1 MGMLPRFALTLSLAV
16 VAAEVLAAQG
26 NNAHPVHEQTT
37 FNQTEPPLHAVPVSG
52 DVLKALLKT
61 REAKSGLESANDS
74 ERSNAAQLFCASEI
88 HLTASNET
96 DLVVMGGV
104 GGMSCAESG
113 WFWVVRS
120 AHKKPQVVLFDRG
133 NSLEVLDSSTQ
144 GYRDIRILYE
154 VPWRTDEHFYHFD
167 RKRYES
173 WKWEYPPNPNYP

>member
-1 MGMLPRFALTLSLAV
+1 MLPRFAVMLVLAV
-16 VAAEVLAAQG
+16 VGAEVLAAQG
-26 NNAHPVHEQTT
+26 NNAHAVHEQTT
-37 FNQTEPPLHAVPVSG
+37 FYQTETPLHSVPVSA

-61 REAKSGLESANDS
+61 REGKSGLVSANDS

-104 GGMSCAESG
+104 GRMSCADSG

-120 AHKKPQVVLFDRG
+120 AHKNPQVVFFASG
-133 NSLEVLDSSTQ
+133 NALEVLDSSTQ
-144 GYRDIRILYE
+144 GYRDIRILWE

-167 RKRYES
+167 GRRYES
-173 WKWEYPPNPNYP
+173 WKWEYIPNPNYP